1 MIDRMAIHMP
11 RLVLSAFASHR
22 RVSLP
27 AIAVCALIF
36 CLPGC
41 HRSNRSTEET
51 PDRTL
56 SAYHA
61 DGQYGKLAI
70 KYPLNETV
78 FPPESVAPHSSG
90 MMAAPGADSW
100 VVTIAFGDGKGPL
113 QGRGP
118 FPQWTP
124 DAEIW
129 DSRQAAE
136 PREPRPA

>member
-1 MIDRMAIHMP
+1 MAIHMP

-27 AIAVCALIF
+27 AIAVSPPLIF

-41 HRSNRSTEET
+41 HRSNRSTEEN
-51 PDRTL
+51 PGDETL

-78 FPPESVAPHSSG
+78 FPPEIVAPTFQWDDG
-90 MMAAPGADSW
+90 PPGVDSW
-100 VVTIAFGDGKGPL
+100 LVTIAFEDDKGPL
-113 QGRGP
+113 RAVVHV
-118 FPQWTP
+118 PQWTP

-129 DSRQAAE
+129 DSIKRRSRGA
-136 PREPRPA
+136 PAG